1 MNAELGPDEL
11 EDIPELVIFD
21 NSSDFQEPIV
31 IPDEN
36 NKRKIDDVESE
47 EDEEDV
53 TVCGICQKEWTNNG
67 THCITQMKCGHCFG
81 RT

>member
-11 EDIPELVIFD
+11 EDIPEFVAFD
-21 NSSDFQEPIV
+21 DSSDFQEPIV

-67 THCITQMKCGHCFG
+67 VHCITQMKCGHCFG